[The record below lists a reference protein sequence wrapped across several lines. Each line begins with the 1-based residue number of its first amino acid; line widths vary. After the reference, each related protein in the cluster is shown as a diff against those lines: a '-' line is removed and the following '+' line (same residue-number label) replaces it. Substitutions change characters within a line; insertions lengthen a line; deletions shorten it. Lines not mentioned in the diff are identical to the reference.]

1 MRRLMFALCLL
12 LLMPAWAQP
21 AHPDDR
27 RIAITIDDLPWQ
39 SMGTTLSND
48 WQPWH
53 HKLLAQLKQAD
64 APIIGFVN
72 EEKLEVDGRVDTAR
86 LAMLDDWLAAGFD
99 LGNHTYAHK
108 SLHDIGVPAF
118 QQSILDGER
127 QLRPLM
133 AKHDKVPKWFRHPYL
148 RNGASAADKQAMD
161 AFLAERGYQVAP
173 VTVDN
178 GEWVWAFAYRRV
190 LDGRANVDD
199 RDTALERLRLGYVP
213 YMLNKLDYYEAQ
225 SKALL
230 GYKLPQV
237 WLMHAN
243 ELNADTFAELISAAR
258 RRGYTMITLDEAM
271 RDVAYQRAD
280 GYRGKWG
287 PSWLHRWAMA
297 EKKPKEFYA
306 SEPVVPRWVLALADV
321 ASE

>member
-1 MRRLMFALCLL
+1 MRWLMLMLGLL
-12 LLMPAWAQP
+12 LAMPGWAQ
-21 AHPDDR
+21 HVRDDR

-39 SMGTTLSND
+39 SLGTTLSDD
-48 WQPWH
+48 WRPWH
-53 HKLLAQLKQAD
+53 DKLIAQLKQAD

-72 EEKLEVDGRVDTAR
+72 EQKLEVNGHVDPAR

-99 LGNHTYAHK
+99 LGNHTYAHQ

-133 AKHDKVPKWFRHPYL
+133 AARGRTPRWFRPPYL
-148 RNGASAADKQAMD
+148 RNGATPSDKQAMD
-161 AFLAERGYQVAP
+161 EFLASHGYRVAP

-190 LDGRANVDD
+190 LNGETKVDD
-199 RDTALERLRLGYVP
+199 RDAALEQLRLGYVP

-225 SKALL
+225 STALL

-243 ELNADTFAELISAAR
+243 ELNADVFSELIAAAR
-258 RRGYTMITLDEAM
+258 RRGYRMIALDEAM
-271 RDVAYQRAD
+271 EDPAYQRPD
-280 GYRGKWG
+280 GYVGKWG

-297 EKKPKEFYA
+297 EKKPKDFYKG
-306 SEPVVPRWVLALADV
+306 EPVVPQWVLEMAQV
-321 ASE
+321 ESE